1 MKEDDQYMTKI
12 KIMSVRDEDIPYINE
27 WAKQNNVDVDLTKE
41 MLTETTVDTVKGFD
55 GLSLSQMYPR
65 IFQVQLLNLLLHK
78 LSIL

>member
-55 GLSLSQMYPR
+55 GLSSVSYTHLTLPT
-65 IFQVQLLNLLLHK
+65 ILLV
-78 LSIL
+78 

>member
-1 MKEDDQYMTKI
+1 MTKI

-55 GLSLSQMYPR
+55 GLSLSQQHINFR
-65 IFQVQLLNLLLHK
+65 RDFCEIETIWN
-78 LSIL
+78 

>member
-55 GLSLSQMYPR
+55 GLSLS
-65 IFQVQLLNLLLHK
+65 
-78 LSIL
+78 

>member
-1 MKEDDQYMTKI
+1 MTKI

-55 GLSLSQMYPR
+55 GLSLSQQHP
-65 IFQVQLLNLLLHK
+65 FQKRFCEIETIWN
-78 LSIL
+78 